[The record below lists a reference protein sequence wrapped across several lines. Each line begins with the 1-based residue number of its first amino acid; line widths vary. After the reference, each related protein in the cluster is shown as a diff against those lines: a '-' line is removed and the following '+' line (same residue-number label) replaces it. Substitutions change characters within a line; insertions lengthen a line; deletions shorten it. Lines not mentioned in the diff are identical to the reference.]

1 MRLWVSIPWLR
12 LVARC
17 AGEASPGA
25 SSPVDGNVRERAR
38 GAASMSLYQSVNML
52 GKHVTVL
59 SEWMGGSD
67 GRDLSIGV

>member
-1 MRLWVSIPWLR
+1 MSIPWLR
-12 LVARC
+12 LMARC
-17 AGEASPGA
+17 AGEVSPGA
-25 SSPVDGNVRERAR
+25 LSPVDGNVRKSAQ
-38 GAASMSLYQSVNML
+38 GAASMSLYQSVSML

>member
-25 SSPVDGNVRERAR
+25 LSTVDGNVRESAR
-38 GAASMSLYQSVNML
+38 GAASMSLSQSVDML

-67 GRDLSIGV
+67 GRGLSVGV